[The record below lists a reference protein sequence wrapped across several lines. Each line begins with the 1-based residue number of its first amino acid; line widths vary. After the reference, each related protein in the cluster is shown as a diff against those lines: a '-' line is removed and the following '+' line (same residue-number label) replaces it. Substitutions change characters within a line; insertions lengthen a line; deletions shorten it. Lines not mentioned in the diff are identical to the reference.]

1 MPSLSYRMD
10 LAFARDQVWE
20 EWTTARGLAGWLC
33 PRARIDPVVGG
44 AIELGWSSDGAC
56 PPPVTGRVLSL
67 FRPRCLV
74 WSWPTPSGDTELQ
87 VELIPSLDG
96 TRLEVTHGGWA
107 EGPEAEAARELQH
120 GAWSSAL
127 ERLRVQLA
135 RQGASG
141 RS

>member
-1 MPSLSYRMD
+1 MSSLSYRMD

-20 EWTTARGLAGWLC
+20 AWTTARGLVGWLC
-33 PRARIDPVVGG
+33 LHARIHPVVGG
-44 AIELGWSSDGAC
+44 PVELGWKSGGDAC
-56 PPPVTGRVLSL
+56 PPVTGRVLSL

-120 GAWSSAL
+120 ETWSNSL
-127 ERLRVQLA
+127 ERLRVLLA
-135 RQGASG
+135 VG
-141 RS
+141 R